1 MHTKV
6 FLFSYGYFPYFQD
19 MILRLSFILGNLMA
33 KSDLSRTRF
42 FQQPKSLDVLLTV
55 FKYYL
60 DLDQKVRIPCRAH
73 EYLAI
78 IGTLISW
85 VSY

>member
-1 MHTKV
+1 
-6 FLFSYGYFPYFQD
+6 

-60 DLDQKVRIPCRAH
+60 DLDQKVKAYFSHSVQLYPV
-73 EYLAI
+73 LL
-78 IGTLISW
+78 GS
-85 VSY
+85 